1 MTVNPTQ
8 TTCPSCSSIYVT
20 ALESGTFFCAECR
33 HEWDPKA
40 VPVISEST
48 PPDDLAQLLIDS
60 LRAKRPRTG
69 GRPGG
74 DTPPDE
80 GRPGGDTPPGESFVT
95 FVDVEHDDGGSGNW
109 RTDRYTYVTAE
120 PHSRARAEIEA
131 TDHYLHEVGSGV
143 RSVKAAGS
151 NFDAPAI
158 AEQAH
163 EDNTARELEDLI
175 AQTDADAEAY
185 LASLIGAGVTLEGG
199 QRATI
204 LGFGDD
210 DQIVVQL
217 STGDTATV
225 DFNDVI
231 GADSGLPAGEI
242 VDTELD
248 DETAEAFGA
257 AALLMA
263 CLVIEAGLASV
274 SGDGADAHLVEPP
287 TDWFLPDVDAI
298 PLMEQASAAAV
309 ALLIQTFA
317 LPRDVIAAT
326 IATVRTGIEPITT
339 TEDKGYD
346 EHTGIDGGEFPAG
359 TDD

>member
-1 MTVNPTQ
+1 MTAVNPTQ
-8 TTCPSCSSIYVT
+8 TTCPACSSIYVT
-20 ALESGTFFCAECR
+20 ALESGKMFCPECR
-33 HEWDPKA
+33 HEWDPAAKVEA
-40 VPVISEST
+40 PAPEVTEPARPLQRIDD
-48 PPDDLAQLLIDS
+48 PPADFN
-60 LRAKRPRTG
+60 
-69 GRPGG
+69 
-74 DTPPDE
+74 
-80 GRPGGDTPPGESFVT
+80 GESFVT

-109 RTDRYTYVTAE
+109 RTDRYTHVTPE
-120 PHSRARAEIEA
+120 PHTVARAEIEA
-131 TDHYLHEVGSGV
+131 TDYFLHEVGSGV
-143 RSVKAAGS
+143 RNVKAVRA
-151 NFDAPAI
+151 NFEWPEIRVDVDVDDTVHELEEFI
-158 AEQAH
+158 AE
-163 EDNTARELEDLI
+163 
-175 AQTDADAEAY
+175 TDADAEAY
-185 LASLIGAGVTLEGG
+185 LASLVGTMVTLEGG

-204 LGFGDD
+204 LEFGDD

-231 GADSGLPAGEI
+231 SADTQPGDLEI
-242 VDTELD
+242 VVDEID

-274 SGDGADAHLVEPP
+274 DGDGADAHLVEPP

-339 TEDKGYD
+339 TEVQGHD
-346 EHTGIDGGEFPAG
+346 EHPDDDIEGSDAG
-359 TDD
+359 AAD